1 LEKIALLGSKIVE
14 KNEKNPINKN
24 ANRIRGIKFEPCGT
38 PHSHYLNWCLKK

>member
-24 ANRIRGIKFEPCGT
+24 ANRIREPCGT